1 MTPDDPHGIENE
13 PHFSSDPSSDPS
25 ADLSAT
31 NFSEDP
37 TEAKASQQLRREQAK
52 ATEVD
57 AVEHTVWSEPT
68 LAAELVGE
76 PDEHQVTY
84 RGWLTKKIAETTW
97 SQSFVT
103 MLVVA
108 LAAGPWAVI
117 GALYVGSVSGNQTG
131 NLLSILAYTVFG
143 PVTEEVAKV
152 AAALWV
158 VEKRPYL
165 FRSLWQIF
173 LCAACGGLA
182 FAAIEN
188 LLYIYVYVPKHTAE
202 FVHFRWTVCVF
213 LHVSCSLVAGVGL
226 ARIWD
231 NAIRNLHPPRLAMGV
246 PWFVI
251 AMVGHG
257 LYNLTV
263 IIASA
268 MGWLDL
274 GIPEPTAE

>member
-1 MTPDDPHGIENE
+1 MPFGDSENFDSDKIENE
-13 PHFSSDPSSDPS
+13 PHLQQRYFEP
-25 ADLSAT
+25 
-31 NFSEDP
+31 DP
-37 TEAKASQQLRREQAK
+37 TEEKTNRRLRREHER
-52 ATEVD
+52 ATDAD
-57 AVEHTVWSEPT
+57 AVEHTVWSEPALSAD
-68 LAAELVGE
+68 LAGQPDAE
-76 PDEHQVTY
+76 QVTY
-84 RGWLTKKIAETTW
+84 ARWLATKIQQTTW
-97 SQSFVT
+97 LESLSAM
-103 MLVVA
+103 MLVA
-108 LAAGPWAVI
+108 LAAGPWAVVSALSLG
-117 GALYVGSVSGNQTG
+117 GASGSIFA
-131 NLLSILAYTVFG
+131 ILMYTVFG
-143 PVTEEVAKV
+143 PVTEEVVKV
-152 AAALWV
+152 ATALWV
-158 VEKRPYL
+158 VEKRPYW

-173 LCAACGGLA
+173 FCAACGGLA

-188 LLYIYVYVPKHTAE
+188 LLYIYVYVPDHSPE
-202 FVHFRWTVCVF
+202 FVQFRWTVCVF

-274 GIPEPTAE
+274 NLPVPEVE

>member
-1 MTPDDPHGIENE
+1 MTPNDPHGIENE
-13 PHFSSDPSSDPS
+13 PHLSS
-25 ADLSAT
+25 A

-37 TEAKASQQLRREQAK
+37 SEAKAAQQIRREQAN

-68 LAAELVGE
+68 LAAELVVGK
-76 PDEHQVTY
+76 PDEQQVTY

-97 SQSFVT
+97 SQSFAA

-117 GALYVGSVSGNQTG
+117 GALYVGTVSGNQTG

-188 LLYIYVYVPKHTAE
+188 LLYIYVYLPKHTPE

-263 IIASA
+263 IIAST

-274 GIPEPTAE
+274 GMPEPTAK

>member
-1 MTPDDPHGIENE
+1 MAPEDPHSIENE
-13 PHFSSDPSSDPS
+13 PHLSAANFAPDPS
-25 ADLSAT
+25 
-31 NFSEDP
+31 
-37 TEAKASQQLRREQAK
+37 EANAAQQLRREQIA
-52 ATEVD
+52 ATEAD
-57 AVEHTVWSEPT
+57 AVEHTVWSEPA
-68 LAAELVGE
+68 LAAELTGE

-84 RGWLTKKIAETTW
+84 RRWLTKNIDQTTW
-97 SQSFVT
+97 LQSLST
-103 MLVVA
+103 MLLVA
-108 LAAGPWAVI
+108 LAAGPWAVL
-117 GALYVGSVSGNQTG
+117 GALYVGTVSG
-131 NLLSILAYTVFG
+131 SVFG
-143 PVTEEVAKV
+143 ILMLTVLGPVAEEVAKV

-158 VEKRPYL
+158 VEKRPFL
-165 FRSLWQIF
+165 FQSLWQIF

-188 LLYIYVYVPKHTAE
+188 LLYLYVYVPKHTPE

-231 NAIRNLHPPRLAMGV
+231 NAIRNLHPPRLALGV

-263 IIASA
+263 IVASA
-268 MGWLDL
+268 AGWFDL
-274 GIPEPTAE
+274 GMPEPVAE

>member
-1 MTPDDPHGIENE
+1 MTPDDPHGIEHE
-13 PHFSSDPSSDPS
+13 PHLSPGPFSGDPTAADPS
-25 ADLSAT
+25 
-31 NFSEDP
+31 
-37 TEAKASQQLRREQAK
+37 EAKASELFRRELAK
-52 ATEVD
+52 STEAD
-57 AVEHTVWSEPT
+57 AVEHTVWSEPA
-68 LAAELVGE
+68 LAAELAGN
-76 PDEHQVTY
+76 PDEHQLTY
-84 RGWLTKKIAETTW
+84 RGWLTKNIAETTW
-97 SQSFVT
+97 SQS
-103 MLVVA
+103 LVAMFLVA
-108 LAAGPWAVI
+108 LAAGPWAVL
-117 GALYVGSVSGNQTG
+117 GAFYVGSYSGNLSG
-131 NLLSILAYTVFG
+131 NLFSILMFTVFG
-143 PVTEEVAKV
+143 PVAEEVAKV

-165 FRSLWQIF
+165 FRSLWQVF

-263 IIASA
+263 TVASA
-268 MGWLDL
+268 AGWLDL
-274 GIPEPTAE
+274 GMPQPTAE

>member
-13 PHFSSDPSSDPS
+13 PHLYAAPLSEKPFAEDPS
-25 ADLSAT
+25 
-31 NFSEDP
+31 
-37 TEAKASQQLRREQAK
+37 EAKAAEQLRREQAA
-52 ATEVD
+52 ATEAD

-68 LAAELVGE
+68 LAGELVGE
-76 PDEHQVTY
+76 PDEQQVTY
-84 RGWLTKKIAETTW
+84 RGWLTKKIEQTTW
-97 SQSFVT
+97 PASLST
-103 MLVVA
+103 MIIVA
-108 LAAGPWAVI
+108 LAAGPWAVL
-117 GALYVGSVSGNQTG
+117 GAMYVGVFSGSG
-131 NLLSILAYTVFG
+131 FAILMYTVFG
-143 PVTEEVAKV
+143 PVAEEVAKV

-173 LCAACGGLA
+173 FCAACGGLA

-188 LLYIYVYVPKHTAE
+188 LLYIYVYVPEHTPE

-251 AMVGHG
+251 AMAGHG
-257 LYNLTV
+257 LYNFTV
-263 IIASA
+263 ILASA

-274 GIPEPTAE
+274 GMPEPTAE